1 MEKELRLD
9 DRLLVL
15 ELELSRLLT
24 FAAGGLM
31 GVEANLLRPVTAFVA
46 TFRVTRAAL
55 TAADRTLTPRRPAAT
70 PAAIASVAPPADA
83 NPSGIALS
91 APRDAPP
98 TADAAASP
106 ADGEDEKSSPDVACT
121 RLVVPRTNPLAT
133 PPRDSMATFPAYRA
147 SLTIGTSEDTPAT
160 APAAVV
166 TSLLAP
172 PALLTAVARGSMGLN
187 TMGSALIPRL
197 NITDA
202 IDAVLIRSSAGWFLR
217 SAMACMGSRWISG
230 RPDRSRPHVASH
242 ATLLATPP
250 RPYFSSSGTS
260 LSHRSFM

>member
-15 ELELSRLLT
+15 ELELSRLVI
-24 FAAGGLM
+24 FAAGALM

-46 TFRVTRAAL
+46 TLRVALAAL

-70 PAAIASVAPPADA
+70 PAATPA

-106 ADGEDEKSSPDVACT
+106 VDGEDEKNSPDVACT
-121 RLVVPRTNPLAT
+121 RLVVPRTRPLAT
-133 PPRDSMATFPAYRA
+133 PDRDSTATFPAYRA

-166 TSLLAP
+166 TSLLAGA
-172 PALLTAVARGSMGLN
+172 ALLTAFARGSTGLN

-197 NITDA
+197 NITEA

-242 ATLLATPP
+242 ASLLATPP

-260 LSHRSFM
+260 LSHSSFM